1 MMSNAKDRL
10 KRLLDGDLEASD
22 IAEDASLVSLADRLY
37 GIKIANVKPVK
48 ARDMIAGEDGI
59 DQPETQQFGQT
70 SDMMVE
76 VIEPAAMPVPQ
87 LDHLAMPDLP
97 TKKSRFSILSILSL
111 GGLVFVILNLFGL
124 FSSLFESS
132 CSIGTC
138 RSDGQ
143 TRLNLMD
150 IYKFGESDGWSY
162 SVLTEGMSGVGGTS
176 GGVGIPDIV
185 ALLSLITLLILSR
198 RK

>member
-1 MMSNAKDRL
+1 MSNTKDRL

-48 ARDMIAGEDGI
+48 ARDMIAGEGGI

-76 VIEPAAMPVPQ
+76 VIEPAAMPLPQ

>member
-76 VIEPAAMPVPQ
+76 VIEPAAMPLPK

>member
-1 MMSNAKDRL
+1 MSNAKDRL

-76 VIEPAAMPVPQ
+76 VIEPAAMPLPQ